1 MVGKY
6 QTGVHKEIAMNDS
19 SEEEKAVII
28 LCGDDVVCGAPD
40 DVPHVGDPPQTN
52 SGPLEDDGIIPPD
65 LHQ

>member
-1 MVGKY
+1 
-6 QTGVHKEIAMNDS
+6 MNDS